1 MSKETTHFDV
11 KPITSNCPVKINS
24 DTKSINHTGS
34 HEHKSNSH
42 IDNTHYQAR
51 ESARY
56 DTIEETSVQPMYG
69 GKYLNKMYIG
79 PKTFM
84 VSYKKKEYTV
94 NAQNQQKAMEFFLKT
109 RNITQD
115 ELLTIQEISVQKK
128 QKNQSKMKNQN
139 KSNMFLIQNGKNIVN
154 IKKIH

>member
-11 KPITSNCPVKINS
+11 KPITSNCPIKTTSNTKI
-24 DTKSINHTGS
+24 INHSGS
-34 HEHKSNSH
+34 NEHTTHSN

-56 DTIEETSVQPMYG
+56 DTVEETTVHPMFG
-69 GKYLNKMYIG
+69 GKYLNKMYPA
-79 PKTFM
+79 PKSFR
-84 VSYKKKEYTV
+84 VSYKKKEY
-94 NAQNQQKAMEFFLKT
+94 NIHAWNQQQAMEIFLNT

-128 QKNQSKMKNQN
+128 IKNQH
-139 KSNMFLIQNGKNIVN
+139 KSNMFLIRNRKNNVN
-154 IKKIH
+154 IKKLY

>member
-1 MSKETTHFDV
+1 MSKETTHFNV
-11 KPITSNCPVKINS
+11 KPITSNCPIKINTDS
-24 DTKSINHTGS
+24 KSINHSGS

-69 GKYLNKMYIG
+69 GKYLNKMYHV
-79 PKTFM
+79 PKSFRL
-84 VSYKKKEYTV
+84 SYKKKTYFV
-94 NAQNQQKAMEFFLKT
+94 NAMNQQHAMEIFLKT

-115 ELLTIQEISVQKK
+115 ELITIQEISVQKK
-128 QKNQSKMKNQN
+128 QNNQSKM
-139 KSNMFLIQNGKNIVN
+139 KSNMFLIRNGKNIVN
-154 IKKIH
+154 IKKLY

>member
-1 MSKETTHFDV
+1 MSKQTTNFDV
-11 KPITSNCPVKINS
+11 KPITSNCPVKVNT
-24 DTKSINHTGS
+24 DTKSINHTGT

-79 PKTFM
+79 QKTFM

-94 NAQNQQKAMEFFLKT
+94 NAQTQQQAMDFFLKT

-115 ELLTIQEISVQKK
+115 ELLTIQEISGQKK
-128 QKNQSKMKNQN
+128 QKNQNKMKIQN
-139 KSNMFLIQNGKNIVN
+139 KRNMFLIRNGKNSVN
-154 IKKIH
+154 IKKLN